1 MLQTYFANNQKKM
14 LKVICIICSLI
25 VPTLVLGPF
34 VPDLIIS
41 LLALWFLYFTINK
54 KLTFVYQNTYFYFFL
69 GFWIICIFASLLS
82 QDVLFSLRS
91 SLPYFRIGIFAL
103 LISFLID
110 NEEKIIDFFYIA
122 FLITFSLLVIDGY
135 IQFFSG
141 SNLIG
146 LEAGGKRISSFFG
159 NEYILGSFLVRLLPL
174 LIGLFII
181 RSNKAKWENYFF
193 PIFLAL
199 VSGVIFISGGR
210 ASLAFLILSLTF
222 LMIFLKGYK
231 ITKIFITSF
240 VIFVIAITIATKPR
254 IYERQIIDTINSFGI
269 NGPKF
274 YFFSKDHDDLIKT
287 SWKMFLDKPI
297 LGHGPKSFRKICSN
311 PKYSVG
317 PHSCGPHPHNFYIQ
331 LLAETGLL
339 GFSFLFGLLIFFI
352 FLISKHIWSLF
363 IHKKSTLTN
372 YQICLLAGLLITIW
386 PITTNG
392 NFFNNNLMIVY
403 GLQMG
408 FFRKEMT

>member
-1 MLQTYFANNQKKM
+1 MLQTYSANNQKKM
-14 LKVICIICSLI
+14 LKVICIVCSLI

-41 LLALWFLYFTINK
+41 LLAVWFLYFTINK
-54 KLTFVYQNTYFYFFL
+54 KLVFVYQNTYFYFFL
-69 GFWIICIFASLLS
+69 GFWIICILASFLS
-82 QDVLFSLRS
+82 QDVLFSLKS

-110 NEEKIIDFFYIA
+110 NEKKIIDFFYIA
-122 FLITFSLLVIDGY
+122 FLITFSLLVVDSY

-146 LEAGGKRISSFFG
+146 LKAGGKRISSFFG

-174 LIGLFII
+174 LIGLFVI
-181 RSNKAKWENYFF
+181 RSNKQKWECYFF
-193 PIFLAL
+193 PIFLVL
-199 VSGVIFISGGR
+199 VAGVIFISGGR
-210 ASLAFLILSLTF
+210 ASLAFLILSSTF

-231 ITKIFITSF
+231 IVKIFIASLI
-240 VIFVIAITIATKPR
+240 IFIIATTIVTKPH
-254 IYERQIIDTINSFGI
+254 IYERQITDTVKSFGI

-274 YFFSKDHDDLIKT
+274 YIFSKDHDDLIRT
-287 SWKMFLDKPI
+287 AWKMFLDKPI
-297 LGHGPKSFRKICSN
+297 LGHGPKSFRKVCSN
-311 PKYSVG
+311 PKYSFG
-317 PHSCGPHPHNFYIQ
+317 SHSCGPHPHNFYIQ

-352 FLISKHIWSLF
+352 FLTSKHIWNRL

-408 FFRKEMT
+408 FFRKEIT